1 MAAKSAKWLV
11 APALAALL
19 TGCASESLAG
29 LQLSGKQFTGSYL
42 APSDA
47 FTAGARAASLV
58 PTAAPSQV
66 YSAEDIKKLANATIQ
81 VADDWVG
88 PICKK
93 YAVYFKFF
101 NDHIDF
107 NSGDEGFTTGGKY
120 STQAEALVQEMVPLA
135 KNKEQKEWVA
145 YAAKLFGSVKTGKPT
160 AWDAGSPVDDVDWLA
175 EGWTTD
181 PDYWPNQ
188 PALELATRQA
198 AMAACLKL
206 K

>member
-1 MAAKSAKWLV
+1 MAVSRAKWLV
-11 APALAALL
+11 IPVLAALL
-19 TGCASESLAG
+19 TSCASESLAG
-29 LQLSGKQFTGSYL
+29 LRVNEKQFTGSYL

-47 FTAGARAASLV
+47 FTAGAQAASLV
-58 PTAAPSQV
+58 PTAAASQV

-101 NDHIDF
+101 NEHIDF
-107 NSGDEGFTTGGKY
+107 NSGDEGFTTGGKF
-120 STQAEALVQEMVPLA
+120 SIQAAAMVQAMVPLA
-135 KNKEQKEWVA
+135 KNKEQKEWAA
-145 YAAKLFGSVKTGKPT
+145 YAAKLFDSVKSGNPT
-160 AWDAGSPVDDVDWLA
+160 KWDAGSPVDDVDWLA
-175 EGWTTD
+175 QGWTVD